1 MTVTPNFESFHK
13 EYEAKRN
20 QVVFSKLTSDL
31 DTPVSIMLKLA
42 EAKKILSF
50 WNPLLGVKQEDGIP

>member
-1 MTVTPNFESFHK
+1 MAVTPNFESFHK
-13 EYEAKRN
+13 EYEAQRN

-50 WNPLLGVKQEDGIP
+50 WNQLLGVKQEDGIP